1 MSEDTTLWT
10 QRRLIAEMEISPWT
24 ARDKDM
30 LSSALSYHY
39 HYHRTSAW
47 LLIFI
52 SDLHAYE
59 GLEKYYTAHIEVRQG
74 IYKINN
80 VVLQFLI
87 LNL

>member
-1 MSEDTTLWT
+1 MSENATLWT
-10 QRRLIAEMEISPWT
+10 QRRLIAEVEISPWT

-30 LSSALSYHY
+30 LNSALSLSLS
-39 HYHRTSAW
+39 HRTSAW